1 MIDPISAL
9 AGIQQAVN
17 LVKKMSATVDDV
29 ASLGPVLGKYFD
41 AKSAATKAM
50 VQGKKKGGSNM
61 GTAIQIEMALE
72 QAKDF
77 ENELQMLFMQA
88 GKVDVWNNI
97 KLRALQMDKA
107 DAIAAREE
115 REAAERKKQEME
127 EMAEIAFYIGFAL
140 FILGCAIWGAVEL
153 VSYCRKFSCGSS

>member
-9 AGIQQAVN
+9 AGIQQAVA

-41 AKSAATKAM
+41 AKSSATKAM

-97 KLRALQMDKA
+97 KLRAAQMDKA

-115 REAAERKKQEME
+115 REAAERKKKEME
-127 EMAEIAFYIGFAL
+127 E
-140 FILGCAIWGAVEL
+140 EL
-153 VSYCRKFSCGSS
+153 NKYKECTPFVINRVQNQF